1 MAGPVPGDQARQAR
15 GAAEAAPPVW
25 LRPLPLA
32 LLVAAL
38 TTLRLLVAAKAGLA
52 EDEAYYRLWG
62 LHPAAG
68 YYDHPPMVAWFAFL
82 GQSLFGDTAFGLR
95 FFSVLSAAIGS
106 AAIWRTGLLLYGA
119 REAGYAVLFLNASL
133 LIGAGSL
140 LATPDAA
147 SVLFWGLAI
156 WALAELTASENPW
169 WWIAVG
175 LFAGLGLNAKYS
187 VLFLGAG
194 IVLHLVF
201 VPQARRWWGAWQ
213 LWAGG
218 LLAALL
224 VAPVIGWNAA
234 HDWASFTKQF
244 GRAVPEGWS
253 TRYLPEFVGAVIGL
267 ANPLV
272 AVLAGIGLVR
282 IARAALRGEPAGGLL
297 LWTSLPFVVYL
308 LAHSLHSRVQGNWP
322 APLFPVIALAA
333 ALVAANPPLRPGP
346 RFWNRFSAVA
356 VALGLAVSAVVYVHA
371 VAPLTGA
378 LARKD
383 PTHQIRG
390 WAEISA
396 ELQRL
401 ASEQE
406 AAWIATDAYGLNAQL
421 AWQLDRAMPV
431 EQVDQRIRYAMRPE
445 PDAGLVARPALFV
458 AEERRDPGPERLS
471 ARFAEVERIAVL
483 TRLSDST
490 PVERLVVYRVA
501 DPRVGGPFDPVY
513 PLP

>member
-1 MAGPVPGDQARQAR
+1 MAGLPPNNAAQQPGGTATDTL
-15 GAAEAAPPVW
+15 PLW

-38 TTLRLLVAAKAGLA
+38 TLLRLLVAAKAGLA

-68 YYDHPPMVAWFAFL
+68 YYDHPPMVAWFAHL
-82 GQSLFGDTAFGLR
+82 GQSLFGDTALGLR
-95 FFSVLSAAIGS
+95 FMSVLSAAIGS
-106 AAIWRTGLLLYGA
+106 AALWRTGQLLYGA
-119 REAGYAVLFLNASL
+119 RVAGLAVLFLNASL
-133 LIGAGSL
+133 LIGVGSL
-140 LATPDAA
+140 LATPDAP

-169 WWIAVG
+169 WWLAVG

-194 IVLHLVF
+194 IVLYLVF
-201 VPQARRWWGAWQ
+201 VPQARHWWGAWQ

-218 LLAALL
+218 LLAVLL

-234 HDWASFTKQF
+234 HEWASFTKQF

-253 TRYLPEFVGAVIGL
+253 TRYLPEFLGALIGL

-272 AVLAGIGLVR
+272 AVLAGIGVVR
-282 IARAALRGEPAGGLL
+282 IARAALRGEAAGGLL
-297 LWTSLPFVVYL
+297 LWTSLPFLIYL

-322 APLFPVIALAA
+322 APLFPAIALAA

-346 RFWNRFSAVA
+346 GFWQRFSAVA
-356 VALGLAVSAVVYVHA
+356 VALGLAVSLIVYVHA

-378 LARKD
+378 FARKD
-383 PTHQIRG
+383 PTHQTRG
-390 WAEISA
+390 WEEIGSA
-396 ELQRL
+396 LEAL
-401 ASEQE
+401 AREQG
-406 AAWIATDAYGLNAQL
+406 AAWIATNAYSLNAQL
-421 AWQLDRAMPV
+421 AWQLDKAMPV
-431 EQVDQRIRYAMRPE
+431 EQVDQRIRYAMRPD
-445 PDAGLVARPALFV
+445 PDAGTLARPALFV
-458 AEERRDPGPERLS
+458 AEERRDPGVDRLS
-471 ARFAEVERIAVL
+471 ARFAEVERVAVL
-483 TRLSDST
+483 TRSSRGT
-490 PVERLVVYRVA
+490 PIENLVVYRVA
-501 DPRVGGPFDPVY
+501 EPHAGRPLDPVY

>member
-1 MAGPVPGDQARQAR
+1 MAGHGSNNEAIQPGGTADDAL
-15 GAAEAAPPVW
+15 PLW

-38 TTLRLLVAAKAGLA
+38 TALRLLVAAKSGLA

-62 LHPAAG
+62 LHPATG

-82 GQSLFGDTAFGLR
+82 GQSLFGDTALGLR
-95 FFSVLSAAIGS
+95 FLSVLSAAIGS

-147 SVLFWGLAI
+147 SVLFWGLAL

-169 WWIAVG
+169 WWLAVG

-194 IVLHLVF
+194 IVLYLVF

-218 LLAALL
+218 LLAIALVL
-224 VAPVIGWNAA
+224 PVIGWNAA
-234 HDWASFTKQF
+234 HDWASFGKQF

-253 TRYLPEFVGAVIGL
+253 TRYLPEFVGAVVGL

-333 ALVAANPPLRPGP
+333 ALIAAHPPAWPGV
-346 RFWNRFSAVA
+346 RVWQRFSAVA
-356 VALGLAVSAVVYVHA
+356 IALGLAVSLIVYVHA
-371 VAPLTGA
+371 VVPLTGA

-390 WAEISA
+390 WAEIGA

-401 ASEQE
+401 AAEQE

-431 EQVDQRIRYAMRPE
+431 EQVDQRIRYAMRPD
-445 PDAGLVARPALFV
+445 PDPERVARPALFV
-458 AEERRDPGPERLS
+458 AQERRDPGTERLS
-471 ARFAEVERIAVL
+471 ARFAEVEQIAVL
-483 TRLSDST
+483 TRRSDGT

-501 DPRVGGPFDPVY
+501 EPHAGTPFDPVY

>member
-1 MAGPVPGDQARQAR
+1 MAGPAPEDQARQAR
-15 GAAEAAPPVW
+15 GAAEAALPVW

-68 YYDHPPMVAWFAFL
+68 YYDHPPMVAWFAFF

-95 FFSVLSAAIGS
+95 FLSVLSAAIGS
-106 AAIWRTGLLLYGA
+106 AAIWRTGQLLYGA

-213 LWAGG
+213 LCAGG
-218 LLAALL
+218 VLAALL

-234 HDWASFTKQF
+234 HDWASFAKQF

-253 TRYLPEFVGAVIGL
+253 TRYLPEFVGAVVGL

-282 IARAALRGEPAGGLL
+282 IARAALRGEASGGLL
-297 LWTSLPFVVYL
+297 LWTSLPFIVYL

-333 ALVAANPPLRPGP
+333 ALVAVHPPAWPGA
-346 RFWNRFSAVA
+346 RVWRRFSAVA
-356 VALGLAVSAVVYVHA
+356 IGLGLAVSLLVYLHA

-383 PTHQIRG
+383 PTHQLRG
-390 WAEISA
+390 WAEIGA
-396 ELQRL
+396 DLRRL
-401 ASEQE
+401 AAEQQ
-406 AAWIATDAYGLNAQL
+406 AAWIATNAYGLNAQL

-483 TRLSDST
+483 TRLSGGT

-501 DPRVGGPFDPVY
+501 EPRAGGPLDPVY